1 MSGNITLTDTLSINN
16 KKLSIDLNG
25 HTITAANNQRAF
37 NISND
42 GTLEIKDSV
51 GKGIIQG
58 NGTVTGHGGA
68 IYMEGSGSAL
78 TISGGT
84 IQGFTASTSGGGVYM
99 SDGTFNMTGGA
110 IENCTAPEGAGVKM
124 YPDSGNTCTF
134 TMSDSA
140 EIKNCSNDGVSI
152 AWSGTS
158 KFIMSGGTIDNNK
171 GYGLWTSAR
180 SNTEIL
186 LSGGTITNSERYDM
200 VIHTGVQL
208 HVNNATVSGKIQNRG
223 TITGTENAEFTGTVV
238 NESVGKIVSGKFERI
253 EDASATG
260 VCNEVEYEA
269 YVKLIGHRWPDEST
283 LKAIQD
289 KAHGNAQLKFL
300 SYVTPND
307 MENTLTIPE
316 GVTVTVDLTGKQVAG
331 ENAEKKI
338 INHGNLTL
346 IDSGTG
352 STLSIPIENNGTL
365 NANGGTVTGEVT
377 NKGTITTT
385 GEKATQF
392 SGGVT
397 NESDGKI
404 ENGTFSGE
412 VTNNGAIN
420 DGTFSGKVK
429 NNGTIGNGNFIG
441 AVTNEKTG
449 VISGGKFDESKLTN
463 NGGTLP
469 PKPGDNKPDD
479 TNKDNDKKEDTEPVA
494 PVVKRYDL
502 TVKNAE
508 VTVKDADGKAVEFT
522 KAEDGTLTAK
532 VPENAEVTV
541 KYTAPTDA
549 IVFDLW
555 SINSDAKLDVNV
567 KENPLTFK
575 MPAQAVTIEAMTQ
588 DATIES
594 EGPGVL
600 GTAAMIGVAGAGTA
614 VLGYTGYMIGT
625 ELYLNTVL
633 PAGAAIPQNTTELAK
648 LLDSPAD
655 DISPLTGRELVARK
669 VKALSI
675 MAGSYGEKQR
685 AEFNVVND
693 IPAMRKLFAEWDTPI
708 VQNPFELGKQ
718 VMYPGAAI
726 ENDFGWAKLH
736 PVVEGYKNYHKMPYD
751 RASWDLLSVV
761 YLLHP
766 EYFTESEPGTVAV
779 DDKGFTNFTPGPDG
793 RHRWLTATPEQ
804 LTRLRDCIVRT
815 TTRAPKHTEL

>member
-37 NISND
+37 NING

-51 GKGIIQG
+51 GNGIIQG

-99 SDGTFNMTGGA
+99 RDGTFNMTGGA
-110 IENCTAPEGAGVKM
+110 IENCTASEGAGVKM

-158 KFIMSGGTIDNNK
+158 KFTMSGGTIDNNK

-223 TITGTENAEFTGTVV
+223 TIIGTGNAEFTGTVV
-238 NESVGKIVSGKFERI
+238 NESAGMIKSGKFKRI
-253 EDASATG
+253 EDASTAG

-269 YVKLIGHRWPDEST
+269 YVKLIGYSWPDEST

-300 SYVTPND
+300 SYVTPYGIPPYAMD
-307 MENTLTIPE
+307 NTLTIPE

-338 INHGNLTL
+338 INYGNLTL

-352 STLSIPIENNGTL
+352 GTLNIPIENNGTL

-420 DGTFSGKVK
+420 DGTFSGNVT
-429 NNGTIGNGNFIG
+429 NNGTIGNGNFTG
-441 AVTNEKTG
+441 DVTNEQTG

-469 PKPGDNKPDD
+469 PKPGDNKPGDNKPGDNKPDD
-479 TNKDNDKKEDTEPVA
+479 TNKDNDKKEDT
-494 PVVKRYDL
+494 YDL

-648 LLDSPAD
+648 LLWTEAGKPAPAAVMAEDATDEQKALTWAVESQLISVDKPAD
-655 DISPLTGRELVARK
+655 ASVGRWEVIRGWNR
-669 VKALSI
+669 VKE
-675 MAGSYGEKQR
+675 MK
-685 AEFNVVND
+685 
-693 IPAMRKLFAEWDTPI
+693 
-708 VQNPFELGKQ
+708 
-718 VMYPGAAI
+718 
-726 ENDFGWAKLH
+726 
-736 PVVEGYKNYHKMPYD
+736 
-751 RASWDLLSVV
+751 
-761 YLLHP
+761 
-766 EYFTESEPGTVAV
+766 
-779 DDKGFTNFTPGPDG
+779 
-793 RHRWLTATPEQ
+793 
-804 LTRLRDCIVRT
+804 
-815 TTRAPKHTEL
+815 

>member
-1 MSGNITLTDTLSINN
+1 MSGDIALTGTLSINN

-37 NISND
+37 NISNG

-171 GYGLWTSAR
+171 GYGLWTSSG
-180 SNTEIL
+180 SNTEIT
-186 LSGGTITNSERYDM
+186 LSGGTITNSESYDM
-200 VIHTGVQL
+200 VIHKGVQL
-208 HVNNATVSGKIQNRG
+208 RVNDATVSGKIQNRG

-283 LKAIQD
+283 FKAIQD

-412 VTNNGAIN
+412 VTNNGAIEN
-420 DGTFSGKVK
+420 GTFSGNVT
-429 NNGTIGNGNFIG
+429 NNGTIGNGNFTG
-441 AVTNEKTG
+441 AVINEKTG

-469 PKPGDNKPDD
+469 PKPGDNKPGDNKPDD
-479 TNKDNDKKEDTEPVA
+479 TNKDNDKKEDT
-494 PVVKRYDL
+494 YDL

-648 LLDSPAD
+648 LLWTEAGKPAPAAVMAEDATDEQKALTWAVESQLISADKPAD
-655 DISPLTGRELVARK
+655 ASVGRWEVIRGWNR
-669 VKALSI
+669 VKE
-675 MAGSYGEKQR
+675 MK
-685 AEFNVVND
+685 
-693 IPAMRKLFAEWDTPI
+693 
-708 VQNPFELGKQ
+708 
-718 VMYPGAAI
+718 
-726 ENDFGWAKLH
+726 
-736 PVVEGYKNYHKMPYD
+736 
-751 RASWDLLSVV
+751 
-761 YLLHP
+761 
-766 EYFTESEPGTVAV
+766 
-779 DDKGFTNFTPGPDG
+779 
-793 RHRWLTATPEQ
+793 
-804 LTRLRDCIVRT
+804 
-815 TTRAPKHTEL
+815 

>member
-1 MSGNITLTDTLSINN
+1 MSGDITLTGTLSINN

-37 NISND
+37 NISNG

-51 GKGIIQG
+51 GNGIIQG
-58 NGTVTGHGGA
+58 NGTVTGSGGA

-84 IQGFTASTSGGGVYM
+84 IQGFTASISGGGVYM
-99 SDGTFNMTGGA
+99 RDGTFNMTGGA

-152 AWSGTS
+152 ASSGTS
-158 KFIMSGGTIDNNK
+158 KFTMSGGTIDNNK
-171 GYGLWTSAR
+171 GYGLWTSAG
-180 SNTEIL
+180 SNTEIT

-238 NESVGKIVSGKFERI
+238 NESAGKIESGKFKRI
-253 EDASATG
+253 EDASTAG
-260 VCNEVEYEA
+260 VCNAVEYEA
-269 YVKLIGHRWPDEST
+269 YVKLIGHSWPDEST
-283 LKAIQD
+283 LRAIQD

-300 SYVTPND
+300 SYVTPDD

-377 NKGTITTT
+377 NKGAITTT

-397 NESDGKI
+397 NESNGKI
-404 ENGTFSGE
+404 ENGTFSG
-412 VTNNGAIN
+412 N
-420 DGTFSGKVK
+420 VK
-429 NNGTIGNGNFIG
+429 NNGTIGNGNFTG
-441 AVTNEKTG
+441 AVTNEQTG

-575 MPAQAVTIEAMTQ
+575 MPAQTVTIEAMTQ

-648 LLDSPAD
+648 LLWTEAGKPAPAAVMAEDATDEQKALTWAVESQLISADKPAD
-655 DISPLTGRELVARK
+655 ASVGRWEVIRGWNR
-669 VKALSI
+669 VKE
-675 MAGSYGEKQR
+675 MK
-685 AEFNVVND
+685 
-693 IPAMRKLFAEWDTPI
+693 
-708 VQNPFELGKQ
+708 
-718 VMYPGAAI
+718 
-726 ENDFGWAKLH
+726 
-736 PVVEGYKNYHKMPYD
+736 
-751 RASWDLLSVV
+751 
-761 YLLHP
+761 
-766 EYFTESEPGTVAV
+766 
-779 DDKGFTNFTPGPDG
+779 
-793 RHRWLTATPEQ
+793 
-804 LTRLRDCIVRT
+804 
-815 TTRAPKHTEL
+815 

>member
-1 MSGNITLTDTLSINN
+1 MSGDITLTGTLSINN

-37 NISND
+37 HISND

-51 GKGIIQG
+51 GNGIIQG

-99 SDGTFNMTGGA
+99 RDGTFNMTGGA

-152 AWSGTS
+152 ARSGTS

-171 GYGLWTSAR
+171 GYGLWTSSG
-180 SNTEIL
+180 SNTEIT
-186 LSGGTITNSERYDM
+186 LSGGTITNSESYDM
-200 VIHTGVQL
+200 VIHRKVTLQ
-208 HVNNATVSGKIQNRG
+208 VNSATVSGKIRNFG
-223 TITGTENAEFTGTVV
+223 TITGEGSAEFTGTVV
-238 NESVGKIVSGKFERI
+238 NESAGKIVSGKFERI
-253 EDASATG
+253 EDASTAG
-260 VCNEVEYEA
+260 VCNTVEYEA
-269 YVKLIGHRWPDEST
+269 YVKLIGHRWPNEET

-289 KAHGNAQLKFL
+289 KAHGNAQLKF
-300 SYVTPND
+300 SSQVTPDD

-352 STLSIPIENNGTL
+352 STLNIPIENNGTL

-397 NESDGKI
+397 NESNGKI

-429 NNGTIGNGNFIG
+429 NNGTIGNGNFTG
-441 AVTNEKTG
+441 AVTNEQTG
-449 VISGGKFDESKLTN
+449 VISGGKFDENKLTN

-479 TNKDNDKKEDTEPVA
+479 TNKDNDKKEDT
-494 PVVKRYDL
+494 YDL

-567 KENPLTFK
+567 KENPLTFT
-575 MPAQAVTIEAMTQ
+575 MPDKAVTIEAMTQ

-594 EGPGVL
+594 EDPGVL

-648 LLDSPAD
+648 LLWTEAGKPAPAAVMAEDATDEQKALTWAVESQLISADKPAD
-655 DISPLTGRELVARK
+655 ASVGRWEVIRGWNR
-669 VKALSI
+669 VKE
-675 MAGSYGEKQR
+675 MK
-685 AEFNVVND
+685 
-693 IPAMRKLFAEWDTPI
+693 
-708 VQNPFELGKQ
+708 
-718 VMYPGAAI
+718 
-726 ENDFGWAKLH
+726 
-736 PVVEGYKNYHKMPYD
+736 
-751 RASWDLLSVV
+751 
-761 YLLHP
+761 
-766 EYFTESEPGTVAV
+766 
-779 DDKGFTNFTPGPDG
+779 
-793 RHRWLTATPEQ
+793 
-804 LTRLRDCIVRT
+804 
-815 TTRAPKHTEL
+815 

>member
-1 MSGNITLTDTLSINN
+1 MSGNITLTGTLSINN

-25 HTITAANNQRAF
+25 HTIAAANNQRAF
-37 NISND
+37 NISNG

-51 GKGIIQG
+51 GNGIIQG
-58 NGTVTGHGGA
+58 NGTVTGSGGA

-99 SDGTFNMTGGA
+99 RDGTFNMTGGA
-110 IENCTAPEGAGVKM
+110 IENCTASEGAGVKM

-158 KFIMSGGTIDNNK
+158 KFTMSGGTIDNNK

-223 TITGTENAEFTGTVV
+223 TIIGTGNAEFTGTVV
-238 NESVGKIVSGKFERI
+238 NESAGMIKSGKFKRI
-253 EDASATG
+253 EDASTAG

-269 YVKLIGHRWPDEST
+269 YVKLIGYSWPDEST

-300 SYVTPND
+300 SYVTPYGIPPYAMD
-307 MENTLTIPE
+307 NTLTIPE

-338 INHGNLTL
+338 INYGNLTL

-352 STLSIPIENNGTL
+352 GTLNIPIENDGTL

-420 DGTFSGKVK
+420 DGTFSGKVT
-429 NNGTIGNGNFIG
+429 NNGTIGNGNFTG
-441 AVTNEKTG
+441 AVTNEKAG

-555 SINSDAKLDVNV
+555 SIISDAKLDVNV

-575 MPAQAVTIEAMTQ
+575 MPPQAVTIEVMTQ
-588 DATIES
+588 DATDEQKALTWAVES
-594 EGPGVL
+594 QL
-600 GTAAMIGVAGAGTA
+600 ISAD
-614 VLGYTGYMIGT
+614 
-625 ELYLNTVL
+625 
-633 PAGAAIPQNTTELAK
+633 K
-648 LLDSPAD
+648 PAD
-655 DISPLTGRELVARK
+655 ASVGRWEVIRGWNR
-669 VKALSI
+669 VKE
-675 MAGSYGEKQR
+675 MK
-685 AEFNVVND
+685 
-693 IPAMRKLFAEWDTPI
+693 
-708 VQNPFELGKQ
+708 
-718 VMYPGAAI
+718 
-726 ENDFGWAKLH
+726 
-736 PVVEGYKNYHKMPYD
+736 
-751 RASWDLLSVV
+751 
-761 YLLHP
+761 
-766 EYFTESEPGTVAV
+766 
-779 DDKGFTNFTPGPDG
+779 
-793 RHRWLTATPEQ
+793 
-804 LTRLRDCIVRT
+804 
-815 TTRAPKHTEL
+815 

>member
-1 MSGNITLTDTLSINN
+1 MGN
-16 KKLSIDLNG
+16 
-25 HTITAANNQRAF
+25 
-37 NISND
+37 
-42 GTLEIKDSV
+42 
-51 GKGIIQG
+51 GIIQG

-78 TISGGT
+78 TISCGT

-99 SDGTFNMTGGA
+99 SGGTFNMTGGA
-110 IENCTAPEGAGVKM
+110 IENCTASEGTGVKM

-171 GYGLWTSAR
+171 GYGLWTSAY

-200 VIHTGVQL
+200 VILQGVQL
-208 HVNNATVSGKIQNRG
+208 HVNNATVSGKIRNLG
-223 TITGTENAEFTGTVV
+223 TITGEGSAEFTGTVV
-238 NESVGKIVSGKFERI
+238 NESKGTIKSGKFERI
-253 EDASATG
+253 EDASAAG
-260 VCNEVEYEA
+260 VCNAVEYEA

-289 KAHGNAQLKFL
+289 KAHGNAQLKF
-300 SYVTPND
+300 SSQVTPDD

-316 GVTVTVDLTGKQVAG
+316 DVTVTVDLTGKQVAG

-352 STLSIPIENNGTL
+352 STLNIPIENNGTL

-420 DGTFSGKVK
+420 DGTFSGNVT
-429 NNGTIGNGNFIG
+429 NNGTIGNGNFTG
-441 AVTNEKTG
+441 DVTNEQTG

-469 PKPGDNKPDD
+469 PKPGDNKPGDNKPDD
-479 TNKDNDKKEDTEPVA
+479 TNKDNDKKEDT
-494 PVVKRYDL
+494 YDL

-648 LLDSPAD
+648 LLWTEAGKPAPAAVMAEDATDEQKALTWAVESQLISVDKPAD
-655 DISPLTGRELVARK
+655 ASVGRWEVIRGWNR
-669 VKALSI
+669 VKE
-675 MAGSYGEKQR
+675 MK
-685 AEFNVVND
+685 
-693 IPAMRKLFAEWDTPI
+693 
-708 VQNPFELGKQ
+708 
-718 VMYPGAAI
+718 
-726 ENDFGWAKLH
+726 
-736 PVVEGYKNYHKMPYD
+736 
-751 RASWDLLSVV
+751 
-761 YLLHP
+761 
-766 EYFTESEPGTVAV
+766 
-779 DDKGFTNFTPGPDG
+779 
-793 RHRWLTATPEQ
+793 
-804 LTRLRDCIVRT
+804 
-815 TTRAPKHTEL
+815 

>member
-1 MSGNITLTDTLSINN
+1 MNGDITLTDTLSINN

-37 NISND
+37 NISNG
-42 GTLEIKDSV
+42 GTLEIKDRV
-51 GKGIIQG
+51 GNGVIQG
-58 NGTVTGHGGA
+58 NGTVTGSGGA

-171 GYGLWTSAR
+171 GYGLWTSSR

-186 LSGGTITNSERYDM
+186 LSGGTIANNEDYDM
-200 VIHTGVQL
+200 VIHRKVTLQ
-208 HVNNATVSGKIQNRG
+208 VNSATVSGKIRNFG
-223 TITGTENAEFTGTVV
+223 TITGEGSAEFTGTVV
-238 NESVGKIVSGKFERI
+238 NESAGEIKSGKFKRI

-260 VCNEVEYEA
+260 VRNEVEYEA
-269 YVKLIGHRWPDEST
+269 YVKLIDYSWPDEST
-283 LKAIQD
+283 LRAIQD

-300 SYVTPND
+300 SYVAPNA
-307 MENTLTIPE
+307 MTNTLTIPE

-338 INHGNLTL
+338 INYGNLTL

-352 STLSIPIENNGTL
+352 GTLNIPIENDGTL

-420 DGTFSGKVK
+420 DGTF
-429 NNGTIGNGNFIG
+429 TG
-441 AVTNEKTG
+441 AVINEKTG
-449 VISGGKFDESKLTN
+449 VISGGKFDENKLTN

-555 SINSDAKLDVNV
+555 SINSDAKLDANV

-648 LLDSPAD
+648 LLWTEAGKPAPAAVMAEDATDEQKALTWAVESQLISADKPAD
-655 DISPLTGRELVARK
+655 ASVGRWEVIRGWNR
-669 VKALSI
+669 VKE
-675 MAGSYGEKQR
+675 MK
-685 AEFNVVND
+685 
-693 IPAMRKLFAEWDTPI
+693 
-708 VQNPFELGKQ
+708 
-718 VMYPGAAI
+718 
-726 ENDFGWAKLH
+726 
-736 PVVEGYKNYHKMPYD
+736 
-751 RASWDLLSVV
+751 
-761 YLLHP
+761 
-766 EYFTESEPGTVAV
+766 
-779 DDKGFTNFTPGPDG
+779 
-793 RHRWLTATPEQ
+793 
-804 LTRLRDCIVRT
+804 
-815 TTRAPKHTEL
+815 

>member
-1 MSGNITLTDTLSINN
+1 MSDDITLTGTLSINN

-51 GKGIIQG
+51 GNGIIQG

-99 SDGTFNMTGGA
+99 SGGTFNMTGGA
-110 IENCTAPEGAGVKM
+110 IENCTASEGAGVKM
-124 YPDSGNTCTF
+124 YPGSGNTCTF
-134 TMSDSA
+134 TMSGSA

-171 GYGLWTSAR
+171 GYGLWTSAG

-208 HVNNATVSGKIQNRG
+208 RVNDATVSGKIQNRG
-223 TITGTENAEFTGTVV
+223 TITGTGNAEFTGTVV
-238 NESVGKIVSGKFERI
+238 NESAGKIESGKFKRI
-253 EDASATG
+253 EDASTAG
-260 VCNEVEYEA
+260 VRNAVEYEA
-269 YVKLIGHRWPDEST
+269 YVKLIGHSWPNEST
-283 LKAIQD
+283 LRAIQD
-289 KAHGNAQLKFL
+289 KAHGNVQLKFL
-300 SYVTPND
+300 SYVTPDD

-316 GVTVTVDLTGKQVAG
+316 DVTVTVDLTGKQVAG
-331 ENAEKKI
+331 ENAEI

-352 STLSIPIENNGTL
+352 GTLNIPIENNGTL

-412 VTNNGAIN
+412 VTNNGAIEN
-420 DGTFSGKVK
+420 GTFSGKVT
-429 NNGTIGNGNFIG
+429 NNGTIGNGNFTG
-441 AVTNEKTG
+441 AVTNEQTG

-469 PKPGDNKPDD
+469 PKPGDNKPGDNKPDD
-479 TNKDNDKKEDTEPVA
+479 TNKDNDKKEDT
-494 PVVKRYDL
+494 YDL

-633 PAGAAIPQNTTELAK
+633 PAGVAIPQNTTELAK
-648 LLDSPAD
+648 LLWTEAGKPAPAAVMAEDATDEQKALTWAVESQLISADKPAD
-655 DISPLTGRELVARK
+655 ASVGRWEVIRGWNR
-669 VKALSI
+669 VKE
-675 MAGSYGEKQR
+675 MK
-685 AEFNVVND
+685 
-693 IPAMRKLFAEWDTPI
+693 
-708 VQNPFELGKQ
+708 
-718 VMYPGAAI
+718 
-726 ENDFGWAKLH
+726 
-736 PVVEGYKNYHKMPYD
+736 
-751 RASWDLLSVV
+751 
-761 YLLHP
+761 
-766 EYFTESEPGTVAV
+766 
-779 DDKGFTNFTPGPDG
+779 
-793 RHRWLTATPEQ
+793 
-804 LTRLRDCIVRT
+804 
-815 TTRAPKHTEL
+815 

>member
-1 MSGNITLTDTLSINN
+1 MSGDITLTGTLSINN
-16 KKLSIDLNG
+16 KELSIDLNG

-37 NISND
+37 NING

-51 GKGIIQG
+51 GNGIIQG
-58 NGTVTGHGGA
+58 NGTVTGSGGA

-99 SDGTFNMTGGA
+99 RDGTFNMTGGA

-134 TMSDSA
+134 TMSDLA

-208 HVNNATVSGKIQNRG
+208 HVNNATVSGKIRNLG
-223 TITGTENAEFTGTVV
+223 TITGEGSAEFTGTVV
-238 NESVGKIVSGKFERI
+238 NESKGTIKSGKFERI
-253 EDASATG
+253 EDASAAG
-260 VCNEVEYEA
+260 VCNAVEYEA

-289 KAHGNAQLKFL
+289 KAHGNAQLKF
-300 SYVTPND
+300 SSQVTPDD

-316 GVTVTVDLTGKQVAG
+316 DVTVTVDLTGKQVAG

-352 STLSIPIENNGTL
+352 STLNIPIENNGTL

-420 DGTFSGKVK
+420 DGTFSGNVT
-429 NNGTIGNGNFIG
+429 NNGTIGNGNFTG
-441 AVTNEKTG
+441 DVTNEQTG

-469 PKPGDNKPDD
+469 PKPGDNKPGDNKPDD
-479 TNKDNDKKEDTEPVA
+479 TNKDNDKKEDT
-494 PVVKRYDL
+494 YDL

-648 LLDSPAD
+648 LLWTEAGKPAPAAVMAEDATDEQKALTWAVESQLISVDKPAD
-655 DISPLTGRELVARK
+655 ASVGRWEVIRGWNR
-669 VKALSI
+669 VKE
-675 MAGSYGEKQR
+675 MK
-685 AEFNVVND
+685 
-693 IPAMRKLFAEWDTPI
+693 
-708 VQNPFELGKQ
+708 
-718 VMYPGAAI
+718 
-726 ENDFGWAKLH
+726 
-736 PVVEGYKNYHKMPYD
+736 
-751 RASWDLLSVV
+751 
-761 YLLHP
+761 
-766 EYFTESEPGTVAV
+766 
-779 DDKGFTNFTPGPDG
+779 
-793 RHRWLTATPEQ
+793 
-804 LTRLRDCIVRT
+804 
-815 TTRAPKHTEL
+815 

>member
-1 MSGNITLTDTLSINN
+1 MRGDIKLTGTLSINN

-37 NISND
+37 NISNG

-51 GKGIIQG
+51 GNGIIQG
-58 NGTVTGHGGA
+58 NGTVTGSGGA

-99 SDGTFNMTGGA
+99 RDGTFNMTGGA

-134 TMSDSA
+134 TMSDLA

-152 AWSGTS
+152 AEKGTS

-171 GYGLWTSAR
+171 GYGLWTSSR

-186 LSGGTITNSERYDM
+186 LSGGTIANNEDYDM
-200 VIHTGVQL
+200 VIHRKVTLQI
-208 HVNNATVSGKIQNRG
+208 NSATVSGKIRNFG
-223 TITGTENAEFTGTVV
+223 TITGEGSAEFTGTVV
-238 NESVGKIVSGKFERI
+238 NESAGMIKSGKFKRI
-253 EDASATG
+253 EDASPAG
-260 VCNEVEYEA
+260 VRNEVEYEA
-269 YVKLIGHRWPDEST
+269 YVKLIGYSWPDEST

-300 SYVTPND
+300 SYVTPNGIPNG

-429 NNGTIGNGNFIG
+429 NNGTIGNGNFTG

-479 TNKDNDKKEDTEPVA
+479 TNKDNDKKEDTELVA

-648 LLDSPAD
+648 LLWTEAGKPAPAAVMAEDATDEQKALTWAVESQLISADKPAD
-655 DISPLTGRELVARK
+655 ASVGRWEVIRGWNR
-669 VKALSI
+669 VKE
-675 MAGSYGEKQR
+675 MK
-685 AEFNVVND
+685 
-693 IPAMRKLFAEWDTPI
+693 
-708 VQNPFELGKQ
+708 
-718 VMYPGAAI
+718 
-726 ENDFGWAKLH
+726 
-736 PVVEGYKNYHKMPYD
+736 
-751 RASWDLLSVV
+751 
-761 YLLHP
+761 
-766 EYFTESEPGTVAV
+766 
-779 DDKGFTNFTPGPDG
+779 
-793 RHRWLTATPEQ
+793 
-804 LTRLRDCIVRT
+804 
-815 TTRAPKHTEL
+815 

>member
-110 IENCTAPEGAGVKM
+110 IENCTASEGAGVKM

-171 GYGLWTSAR
+171 GYGLWTSAY

-200 VIHTGVQL
+200 VILQGVQL

-352 STLSIPIENNGTL
+352 STLNIPIENNGTL

-420 DGTFSGKVK
+420 DGTFSGNVT
-429 NNGTIGNGNFIG
+429 NNGTIGNGNFTG
-441 AVTNEKTG
+441 DVTNEQTG

-479 TNKDNDKKEDTEPVA
+479 TNKDNDKKEDT
-494 PVVKRYDL
+494 YDL

-648 LLDSPAD
+648 LLWTEAGKPAPAAVMAEDATDEQKALTWAVESQLISVDKPAD
-655 DISPLTGRELVARK
+655 ASVGRWEVIRGWNR
-669 VKALSI
+669 VKE
-675 MAGSYGEKQR
+675 MK
-685 AEFNVVND
+685 
-693 IPAMRKLFAEWDTPI
+693 
-708 VQNPFELGKQ
+708 
-718 VMYPGAAI
+718 
-726 ENDFGWAKLH
+726 
-736 PVVEGYKNYHKMPYD
+736 
-751 RASWDLLSVV
+751 
-761 YLLHP
+761 
-766 EYFTESEPGTVAV
+766 
-779 DDKGFTNFTPGPDG
+779 
-793 RHRWLTATPEQ
+793 
-804 LTRLRDCIVRT
+804 
-815 TTRAPKHTEL
+815 

>member
-1 MSGNITLTDTLSINN
+1 MSGNITLTGTLSINN

-37 NISND
+37 NISNG

-58 NGTVTGHGGA
+58 NGTVTGRGGA
-68 IYMEGSGSAL
+68 IYMEGSGSSAL

-84 IQGFTASTSGGGVYM
+84 IQGFTVSAHGGGVYMRDGIFNMTGGAIENCTASTSGGGVYM
-99 SDGTFNMTGGA
+99 NDGTFNMTGGT

-158 KFIMSGGTIDNNK
+158 RFIMSGGTIDNNK
-171 GYGLWTSAR
+171 GYGLWTSSG
-180 SNTEIL
+180 SNTEIT
-186 LSGGTITNSERYDM
+186 LSGGTITNSEDYDM
-200 VIHTGVQL
+200 VIHRKVTLQ
-208 HVNNATVSGKIQNRG
+208 VNSATVSGKIRNFG
-223 TITGTENAEFTGTVV
+223 TITGEGSAEFTGTVV
-238 NESVGKIVSGKFERI
+238 NESAGKIVSGKFKRI
-253 EDASATG
+253 EDASTAG
-260 VCNEVEYEA
+260 VRNAVEYEA

-289 KAHGNAQLKFL
+289 KAHGNAQLKFM

-352 STLSIPIENNGTL
+352 STLNIPIENNGTL

-397 NESDGKI
+397 NESNGKI

-420 DGTFSGKVK
+420 DGTFSGNVT
-429 NNGTIGNGNFIG
+429 NNGTIGNGNFTG
-441 AVTNEKTG
+441 AVTNEQTG

-479 TNKDNDKKEDTEPVA
+479 TNKDNE
-494 PVVKRYDL
+494 RYDL

-555 SINSDAKLDVNV
+555 SINSDAKLDVNT
-567 KENPLTFK
+567 KENPLTFT
-575 MPAQAVTIEAMTQ
+575 MPDKAVTIEAMTR
-588 DATIES
+588 DATIEDD
-594 EGPGVL
+594 GPDIL
-600 GTAAMIGVAGAGTA
+600 GTAAMIGVGVAGTA

-648 LLDSPAD
+648 LLWTEAGKPAPAAVMAEDATDEQKALTWAVESQLISADKPAD
-655 DISPLTGRELVARK
+655 ASVGRWEVIRGWNR
-669 VKALSI
+669 VKE
-675 MAGSYGEKQR
+675 MK
-685 AEFNVVND
+685 
-693 IPAMRKLFAEWDTPI
+693 
-708 VQNPFELGKQ
+708 
-718 VMYPGAAI
+718 
-726 ENDFGWAKLH
+726 
-736 PVVEGYKNYHKMPYD
+736 
-751 RASWDLLSVV
+751 
-761 YLLHP
+761 
-766 EYFTESEPGTVAV
+766 
-779 DDKGFTNFTPGPDG
+779 
-793 RHRWLTATPEQ
+793 
-804 LTRLRDCIVRT
+804 
-815 TTRAPKHTEL
+815 

>member
-1 MSGNITLTDTLSINN
+1 MRGNITLTGTLSINN

-37 NISND
+37 NISNG

-51 GKGIIQG
+51 GNGIIQG
-58 NGTVTGHGGA
+58 NGTVTGSGGA

-99 SDGTFNMTGGA
+99 RDGTFNMTGGA

-134 TMSDSA
+134 TMSGSA

-158 KFIMSGGTIDNNK
+158 RFIMSGGTIDNNK
-171 GYGLWTSAR
+171 GYGLWTSSG
-180 SNTEIL
+180 SNTEIT
-186 LSGGTITNSERYDM
+186 LSGGTITNSEDYDM
-200 VIHTGVQL
+200 VIHRKVTLQ
-208 HVNNATVSGKIQNRG
+208 VNSATVSGKIRNFG
-223 TITGTENAEFTGTVV
+223 TIIGTENAKFTGTVV
-238 NESVGKIVSGKFERI
+238 NESAGKIESGKFERI
-253 EDASATG
+253 EDASPAG

-269 YVKLIGHRWPDEST
+269 YVKLIGHSWPDEST
-283 LKAIQD
+283 LRAIQD
-289 KAHGNAQLKFL
+289 KAHGNAQLKFM

-331 ENAEKKI
+331 EDAEKKI

-352 STLSIPIENNGTL
+352 STLNIPIENNGTL

-420 DGTFSGKVK
+420 DGTFSGNVT

-479 TNKDNDKKEDTEPVA
+479 TNKDNDKKEDT
-494 PVVKRYDL
+494 YDL

-575 MPAQAVTIEAMTQ
+575 MPPQAVTIEAMTQ

-633 PAGAAIPQNTTELAK
+633 PAGTAIPQNTTELAK
-648 LLDSPAD
+648 LLWTEAGKPAPAAVMAEDATDEQKALTWAVESQLISADKPAD
-655 DISPLTGRELVARK
+655 ASVGRWEVIRGWNR
-669 VKALSI
+669 VKE
-675 MAGSYGEKQR
+675 MK
-685 AEFNVVND
+685 
-693 IPAMRKLFAEWDTPI
+693 
-708 VQNPFELGKQ
+708 
-718 VMYPGAAI
+718 
-726 ENDFGWAKLH
+726 
-736 PVVEGYKNYHKMPYD
+736 
-751 RASWDLLSVV
+751 
-761 YLLHP
+761 
-766 EYFTESEPGTVAV
+766 
-779 DDKGFTNFTPGPDG
+779 
-793 RHRWLTATPEQ
+793 
-804 LTRLRDCIVRT
+804 
-815 TTRAPKHTEL
+815 

>member
-1 MSGNITLTDTLSINN
+1 MRGDIKLTGTLSINN

-37 NISND
+37 NISNG

-51 GKGIIQG
+51 GNGIIQG
-58 NGTVTGHGGA
+58 NGTVTGSGGA

-99 SDGTFNMTGGA
+99 RDGTFNMTGGA

-134 TMSDSA
+134 TMSDLA

-223 TITGTENAEFTGTVV
+223 TIIGTGNAEFTGTVV
-238 NESVGKIVSGKFERI
+238 NERVGEIKSGKFKRI
-253 EDASATG
+253 EDASPAG
-260 VCNEVEYEA
+260 VRNEVEYEA
-269 YVKLIGHRWPDEST
+269 YVKLIGYSWPDEST

-300 SYVTPND
+300 SYVTPNGIPNG

-338 INHGNLTL
+338 INYGNLTL

-352 STLSIPIENNGTL
+352 GTLNIPIENNGTL

-420 DGTFSGKVK
+420 DGTFSGKVT
-429 NNGTIGNGNFIG
+429 NNGTIGNGNFTG

-469 PKPGDNKPDD
+469 PKPGDNKPGDNKPDD
-479 TNKDNDKKEDTEPVA
+479 TNKDNDKKEDT
-494 PVVKRYDL
+494 YDL

-648 LLDSPAD
+648 LLWTEAGKPAPAAVMAEDATDEQKALTWAVESQLISADKPAD
-655 DISPLTGRELVARK
+655 ASVGRWEVIRGWNR
-669 VKALSI
+669 VKE
-675 MAGSYGEKQR
+675 MK
-685 AEFNVVND
+685 
-693 IPAMRKLFAEWDTPI
+693 
-708 VQNPFELGKQ
+708 
-718 VMYPGAAI
+718 
-726 ENDFGWAKLH
+726 
-736 PVVEGYKNYHKMPYD
+736 
-751 RASWDLLSVV
+751 
-761 YLLHP
+761 
-766 EYFTESEPGTVAV
+766 
-779 DDKGFTNFTPGPDG
+779 
-793 RHRWLTATPEQ
+793 
-804 LTRLRDCIVRT
+804 
-815 TTRAPKHTEL
+815 

>member
-37 NISND
+37 NING

-51 GKGIIQG
+51 GNGIIQG

-99 SDGTFNMTGGA
+99 SGGTFNMTGGA
-110 IENCTAPEGAGVKM
+110 IENCTASEGAGVKM

-171 GYGLWTSAR
+171 GYGLWTSAY

-200 VIHTGVQL
+200 VILQGVQL
-208 HVNNATVSGKIQNRG
+208 HVNNATVSGKIRNLG
-223 TITGTENAEFTGTVV
+223 TITGEGSAEFTGTVV
-238 NESVGKIVSGKFERI
+238 NESKGTIKSGKFERI
-253 EDASATG
+253 EDASAAG
-260 VCNEVEYEA
+260 VCNAVEYEA

-289 KAHGNAQLKFL
+289 KAHGNAQLKF
-300 SYVTPND
+300 SSQVTPDD

-316 GVTVTVDLTGKQVAG
+316 DVTVTVDLTGKQVAG

-352 STLSIPIENNGTL
+352 STLNIPIENNGTL

-429 NNGTIGNGNFIG
+429 NNGTIGNGNFTG
-441 AVTNEKTG
+441 AVTNEKAG

-469 PKPGDNKPDD
+469 PKPGDNKPGDNKPDD
-479 TNKDNDKKEDTEPVA
+479 TNKDNDKKEDT
-494 PVVKRYDL
+494 YDL

-575 MPAQAVTIEAMTQ
+575 MPAHAVTIEAMTQ

-648 LLDSPAD
+648 LLWTEAGKPAPAAVMAEDATDEQKALTWAVESQLISADKPAD
-655 DISPLTGRELVARK
+655 ASVGRWEVIRGWNR
-669 VKALSI
+669 VKE
-675 MAGSYGEKQR
+675 MK
-685 AEFNVVND
+685 
-693 IPAMRKLFAEWDTPI
+693 
-708 VQNPFELGKQ
+708 
-718 VMYPGAAI
+718 
-726 ENDFGWAKLH
+726 
-736 PVVEGYKNYHKMPYD
+736 
-751 RASWDLLSVV
+751 
-761 YLLHP
+761 
-766 EYFTESEPGTVAV
+766 
-779 DDKGFTNFTPGPDG
+779 
-793 RHRWLTATPEQ
+793 
-804 LTRLRDCIVRT
+804 
-815 TTRAPKHTEL
+815 

>member
-1 MSGNITLTDTLSINN
+1 MGGTSSGTATPVSDLTGLTAAAKNGGNVQLSGNITLTDTLSINN

-37 NISND
+37 NING

-51 GKGIIQG
+51 GNGIIQG

-99 SDGTFNMTGGA
+99 SGGTFNMTGGA

-200 VIHTGVQL
+200 VILQGVQL
-208 HVNNATVSGKIQNRG
+208 HVNNATVSGKIRNLG
-223 TITGTENAEFTGTVV
+223 TITGEGSAEFTGTVV
-238 NESVGKIVSGKFERI
+238 NESKGTIKSGKFERI
-253 EDASATG
+253 EDASAAG
-260 VCNEVEYEA
+260 VCNAVEYEA

-289 KAHGNAQLKFL
+289 KAHGNAQLKF
-300 SYVTPND
+300 SSQVTPDD

-316 GVTVTVDLTGKQVAG
+316 DVTVTVDLTGKQVAG

-352 STLSIPIENNGTL
+352 STLNIPIENNGTL

-420 DGTFSGKVK
+420 DGTFSGNVT
-429 NNGTIGNGNFIG
+429 NNGTIGNGNFTG
-441 AVTNEKTG
+441 DVTNEQTG

-469 PKPGDNKPDD
+469 PKPGDNKPGDNKPDD
-479 TNKDNDKKEDTEPVA
+479 TNKDNDKKEDT
-494 PVVKRYDL
+494 YDL

-648 LLDSPAD
+648 LLWTEAGKPAPAAVMAEDATDEQKALTWAVESQLISVDKPAD
-655 DISPLTGRELVARK
+655 ASVGRWEVIRGWNR
-669 VKALSI
+669 VKE
-675 MAGSYGEKQR
+675 MK
-685 AEFNVVND
+685 
-693 IPAMRKLFAEWDTPI
+693 
-708 VQNPFELGKQ
+708 
-718 VMYPGAAI
+718 
-726 ENDFGWAKLH
+726 
-736 PVVEGYKNYHKMPYD
+736 
-751 RASWDLLSVV
+751 
-761 YLLHP
+761 
-766 EYFTESEPGTVAV
+766 
-779 DDKGFTNFTPGPDG
+779 
-793 RHRWLTATPEQ
+793 
-804 LTRLRDCIVRT
+804 
-815 TTRAPKHTEL
+815 

>member
-1 MSGNITLTDTLSINN
+1 MKKRLISMALAVSMAVSIMPAPALATVGGGGTTLGDDAITQSDATGGTSSGTATSVSDLTGLTAAAKNGGNVQLSGNITLTDTLSINN

-37 NISND
+37 NING

-51 GKGIIQG
+51 GNGIIQG

-99 SDGTFNMTGGA
+99 SGGTFNMTGGA
-110 IENCTAPEGAGVKM
+110 IENCTASEGAGVKM

-171 GYGLWTSAR
+171 GYGLWTSAY

-200 VIHTGVQL
+200 VILQGVQL
-208 HVNNATVSGKIQNRG
+208 HVNNATVSGKIRNLG
-223 TITGTENAEFTGTVV
+223 TITGEGSAEFTGTVV
-238 NESVGKIVSGKFERI
+238 NESKGTIKSGKFERI
-253 EDASATG
+253 EDASAAG
-260 VCNEVEYEA
+260 VCNAVEYEA

-289 KAHGNAQLKFL
+289 KAHGNAQLKF
-300 SYVTPND
+300 SSQVTPDD

-316 GVTVTVDLTGKQVAG
+316 DVTVTVDLTGKQVAG

-352 STLSIPIENNGTL
+352 STLNIPIENNGTL

-420 DGTFSGKVK
+420 DGTFSGNVT
-429 NNGTIGNGNFIG
+429 NNGTIGNGNFTG
-441 AVTNEKTG
+441 DVTNEQTG

-469 PKPGDNKPDD
+469 PKPGDNKPGDNKPGDNKPDD
-479 TNKDNDKKEDTEPVA
+479 TNKDNDKKEDT
-494 PVVKRYDL
+494 YDL
-502 TVKNAE
+502 TVK
-508 VTVKDADGKAVEFT
+508 
-522 KAEDGTLTAK
+522 
-532 VPENAEVTV
+532 NAEVTV

-648 LLDSPAD
+648 LLWTEAGKPAPAAVMAEDATDEQKALTWAVESQLISVDKPAD
-655 DISPLTGRELVARK
+655 ASVGRWEVIRGWNR
-669 VKALSI
+669 VKE
-675 MAGSYGEKQR
+675 MK
-685 AEFNVVND
+685 
-693 IPAMRKLFAEWDTPI
+693 
-708 VQNPFELGKQ
+708 
-718 VMYPGAAI
+718 
-726 ENDFGWAKLH
+726 
-736 PVVEGYKNYHKMPYD
+736 
-751 RASWDLLSVV
+751 
-761 YLLHP
+761 
-766 EYFTESEPGTVAV
+766 
-779 DDKGFTNFTPGPDG
+779 
-793 RHRWLTATPEQ
+793 
-804 LTRLRDCIVRT
+804 
-815 TTRAPKHTEL
+815 

>member
-1 MSGNITLTDTLSINN
+1 
-16 KKLSIDLNG
+16 
-25 HTITAANNQRAF
+25 
-37 NISND
+37 
-42 GTLEIKDSV
+42 
-51 GKGIIQG
+51 
-58 NGTVTGHGGA
+58 
-68 IYMEGSGSAL
+68 MEGSGSAL

-99 SDGTFNMTGGA
+99 RDGTFNMTGGA

-134 TMSDSA
+134 TMSDLA

-171 GYGLWTSAR
+171 GYGLWTSSG
-180 SNTEIL
+180 SNTEIT
-186 LSGGTITNSERYDM
+186 LSGGTITNSESYDM
-200 VIHTGVQL
+200 VIHKGVQL
-208 HVNNATVSGKIQNRG
+208 RVNDATVSGKIQNRG
-223 TITGTENAEFTGTVV
+223 TITGTGNAEFTGTVV
-238 NESVGKIVSGKFERI
+238 NERVGEIKSGKFKRI
-253 EDASATG
+253 EDASPAG
-260 VCNEVEYEA
+260 VRNEVEYEA
-269 YVKLIGHRWPDEST
+269 YVKLIGYSWPDEST

-300 SYVTPND
+300 SYVTPNGIPNG

-338 INHGNLTL
+338 INYGNLTL

-352 STLSIPIENNGTL
+352 GTLNIPIENNGTL

-420 DGTFSGKVK
+420 DGTFSGKVT
-429 NNGTIGNGNFIG
+429 NNGTIGNGNFTG

-469 PKPGDNKPDD
+469 PKPGDNKPGDNKPDD
-479 TNKDNDKKEDTEPVA
+479 TNKDNDKKEDT
-494 PVVKRYDL
+494 YDL

-648 LLDSPAD
+648 LLWTEAGKPAPAAVMAEDATDEQKALTWAVESQLISADKPAD
-655 DISPLTGRELVARK
+655 ASVGRWEVIRGWNR
-669 VKALSI
+669 VKE
-675 MAGSYGEKQR
+675 MK
-685 AEFNVVND
+685 
-693 IPAMRKLFAEWDTPI
+693 
-708 VQNPFELGKQ
+708 
-718 VMYPGAAI
+718 
-726 ENDFGWAKLH
+726 
-736 PVVEGYKNYHKMPYD
+736 
-751 RASWDLLSVV
+751 
-761 YLLHP
+761 
-766 EYFTESEPGTVAV
+766 
-779 DDKGFTNFTPGPDG
+779 
-793 RHRWLTATPEQ
+793 
-804 LTRLRDCIVRT
+804 
-815 TTRAPKHTEL
+815 

>member
-37 NISND
+37 NING

-51 GKGIIQG
+51 GNGVIQG

-99 SDGTFNMTGGA
+99 SGGTFNMTGGA
-110 IENCTAPEGAGVKM
+110 IENCTASEGAGVKM

-171 GYGLWTSAR
+171 GYGLWTSAY

-200 VIHTGVQL
+200 VILQGVQL
-208 HVNNATVSGKIQNRG
+208 HVNNATVSGKIRNLG
-223 TITGTENAEFTGTVV
+223 TITGEGSAEFTGTVV
-238 NESVGKIVSGKFERI
+238 NESKGTIKSGKFERI
-253 EDASATG
+253 EDASAAG
-260 VCNEVEYEA
+260 VCNAVEYEA

-289 KAHGNAQLKFL
+289 KAHGNAQLKF
-300 SYVTPND
+300 SSQVTPDD

-316 GVTVTVDLTGKQVAG
+316 DVTVTVDLTGKQVAG

-352 STLSIPIENNGTL
+352 STLNIPIENNGTL

-420 DGTFSGKVK
+420 DGTFSGNVT
-429 NNGTIGNGNFIG
+429 NNGTIGNGNFTG
-441 AVTNEKTG
+441 DVTNEQTG

-469 PKPGDNKPDD
+469 PKPGDNKPGDNKPDD
-479 TNKDNDKKEDTEPVA
+479 TNKDNDKKEDT
-494 PVVKRYDL
+494 YDL

-648 LLDSPAD
+648 LLWTEAGKPAPAAVMAEDATDEQKALTWAVESQLISVDKPAD
-655 DISPLTGRELVARK
+655 ASVGRWEVIRGWNR
-669 VKALSI
+669 VKE
-675 MAGSYGEKQR
+675 MK
-685 AEFNVVND
+685 
-693 IPAMRKLFAEWDTPI
+693 
-708 VQNPFELGKQ
+708 
-718 VMYPGAAI
+718 
-726 ENDFGWAKLH
+726 
-736 PVVEGYKNYHKMPYD
+736 
-751 RASWDLLSVV
+751 
-761 YLLHP
+761 
-766 EYFTESEPGTVAV
+766 
-779 DDKGFTNFTPGPDG
+779 
-793 RHRWLTATPEQ
+793 
-804 LTRLRDCIVRT
+804 
-815 TTRAPKHTEL
+815 

>member
-1 MSGNITLTDTLSINN
+1 MSGNITLTGTLSINN

-25 HTITAANNQRAF
+25 HTIAAANNQRAF
-37 NISND
+37 NISNG

-51 GKGIIQG
+51 GNGIIQG
-58 NGTVTGHGGA
+58 NGTVTGSGGA

-99 SDGTFNMTGGA
+99 RDGTFNMTGGA
-110 IENCTAPEGAGVKM
+110 IENCTASEGAGVKM

-158 KFIMSGGTIDNNK
+158 KFTMSGGTIDNNK

-223 TITGTENAEFTGTVV
+223 TIIGTGNAEFTGTVV
-238 NESVGKIVSGKFERI
+238 NESAGMIKSGKFKRI
-253 EDASATG
+253 EDASTAG

-269 YVKLIGHRWPDEST
+269 YVKLIGYSWPDEST

-300 SYVTPND
+300 SYVTPYGIPPYAMD
-307 MENTLTIPE
+307 NTLTIPE

-338 INHGNLTL
+338 INYGNLTL

-352 STLSIPIENNGTL
+352 GTLNIPIENDGTL

-420 DGTFSGKVK
+420 DGTFSGKVT
-429 NNGTIGNGNFIG
+429 NNGTIGNGNFTG
-441 AVTNEKTG
+441 AVTNEKAG

-555 SINSDAKLDVNV
+555 SIISDAKLDVNV

-575 MPAQAVTIEAMTQ
+575 MPPQAVTIEVMTQ

-648 LLDSPAD
+648 LLWTEAGKPAPAAVMAPD
-655 DISPLTGRELVARK
+655 ATDEQ
-669 VKALSI
+669 KALT
-675 MAGSYGEKQR
+675 
-685 AEFNVVND
+685 
-693 IPAMRKLFAEWDTPI
+693 W
-708 VQNPFELGKQ
+708 
-718 VMYPGAAI
+718 AI
-726 ENDFGWAKLH
+726 ENQLISADKAA
-736 PVVEGYKNYHKMPYD
+736 D
-751 RASWDLLSVV
+751 ASVSRWEVIQTWNKAQ
-761 YLLHP
+761 
-766 EYFTESEPGTVAV
+766 EM
-779 DDKGFTNFTPGPDG
+779 KG
-793 RHRWLTATPEQ
+793 
-804 LTRLRDCIVRT
+804 
-815 TTRAPKHTEL
+815 

>member
-1 MSGNITLTDTLSINN
+1 MSGNITLTGTLSINN

-25 HTITAANNQRAF
+25 HTIAAANNQRAF
-37 NISND
+37 NISNG

-51 GKGIIQG
+51 GNGIIQG
-58 NGTVTGHGGA
+58 NGTVTGSGGA

-99 SDGTFNMTGGA
+99 RDGTFNMTGGA
-110 IENCTAPEGAGVKM
+110 IENCTASEGAGVKM

-158 KFIMSGGTIDNNK
+158 KFTMSGGTIDNNK
-171 GYGLWTSAR
+171 GYGLWTSAG
-180 SNTEIL
+180 SNTEIT

-223 TITGTENAEFTGTVV
+223 TIIGTGNAEFTGTVV
-238 NESVGKIVSGKFERI
+238 NESAGMIKSGKFKRI
-253 EDASATG
+253 EDASTAG

-269 YVKLIGHRWPDEST
+269 YVKLIGYSWPDEST

-300 SYVTPND
+300 SYVTPYGIPPYAMD
-307 MENTLTIPE
+307 NTLTIPE

-338 INHGNLTL
+338 INYGNLTL

-352 STLSIPIENNGTL
+352 GTLNIPIENDGTL

-412 VTNNGAIN
+412 VTNNGAIEN
-420 DGTFSGKVK
+420 GTFSGNVT
-429 NNGTIGNGNFIG
+429 NNGTIGNGNFTG
-441 AVTNEKTG
+441 AVINEKTG

-479 TNKDNDKKEDTEPVA
+479 TNKDNDKKEDT
-494 PVVKRYDL
+494 YDL

-648 LLDSPAD
+648 LLWTEAGKPAPAAVMAEDATDEQKALTWAVESQLISADKPAD
-655 DISPLTGRELVARK
+655 ASVGRWEVIRGWNR
-669 VKALSI
+669 VKE
-675 MAGSYGEKQR
+675 MK
-685 AEFNVVND
+685 
-693 IPAMRKLFAEWDTPI
+693 
-708 VQNPFELGKQ
+708 
-718 VMYPGAAI
+718 
-726 ENDFGWAKLH
+726 
-736 PVVEGYKNYHKMPYD
+736 
-751 RASWDLLSVV
+751 
-761 YLLHP
+761 
-766 EYFTESEPGTVAV
+766 
-779 DDKGFTNFTPGPDG
+779 
-793 RHRWLTATPEQ
+793 
-804 LTRLRDCIVRT
+804 
-815 TTRAPKHTEL
+815 

>member
-1 MSGNITLTDTLSINN
+1 MKKRLISMALAVSMAVSIMPAPALATVGGTTPGDDAITLSDATGGTSSGTATSVSDLTELTAAAKKGGNVQLSGNITLTDTLSINS

-37 NISND
+37 NISNG

-51 GKGIIQG
+51 GNGIIQG
-58 NGTVTGHGGA
+58 NGTVTGRGGA

-84 IQGFTASTSGGGVYM
+84 IQGFTVSAHGGGVYMSGGTFTMTGGKIYNCSSSGTDLSGGGVYM
-99 SDGTFNMTGGA
+99 AEGTFDMSGGS
-110 IENCTAPEGAGVKM
+110 IENCTAHEGAGVEM

-140 EIKNCSNDGVSI
+140 EIKNCSNNGVSI

-158 KFIMSGGTIDNNK
+158 KFIMSGGAIDNNK
-171 GYGLWTSAR
+171 GYGLWTSAG
-180 SNTEIL
+180 SNTEIT
-186 LSGGTITNSERYDM
+186 LSGGTITNNEDYDM
-200 VIHTGVQL
+200 VIHRKVTLQ
-208 HVNNATVSGKIQNRG
+208 VNSATVSGKIRNFG
-223 TITGTENAEFTGTVV
+223 TITGEGSAEFTGTVV
-238 NESVGKIVSGKFERI
+238 NESAGKIKSGKFERI
-253 EDASATG
+253 EDASPAG
-260 VCNEVEYEA
+260 VYNEVEYEA
-269 YVKLIGHRWPDEST
+269 YVKLISHRWPNEET
-283 LKAIQD
+283 LRQLQNKVQ
-289 KAHGNAQLKFL
+289 GNVQLKFL
-300 SYVTPND
+300 SQVTPDD

-316 GVTVTVDLTGKQVAG
+316 DVTVTVDLTGKQVAG
-331 ENAEKKI
+331 ENAEI

-352 STLSIPIENNGTL
+352 GTLNIPIENNGTL

-397 NESDGKI
+397 NESNGKI

-420 DGTFSGKVK
+420 DGTFSGNVT
-429 NNGTIGNGNFIG
+429 NNGTIGNGNFTG
-441 AVTNEKTG
+441 DVTNEQTG
-449 VISGGKFDESKLTN
+449 VISGGKFDENKLTN

-508 VTVKDADGKAVEFT
+508 VTVKDADGKAVEIA

-575 MPAQAVTIEAMTQ
+575 MPPQAVTIEAMTQ

-648 LLDSPAD
+648 LLWTEAGKPAPAAVMAEDATDEQKALTWAVESQLISADKPAD
-655 DISPLTGRELVARK
+655 ASVGRWEVIRGWNR
-669 VKALSI
+669 VKE
-675 MAGSYGEKQR
+675 MK
-685 AEFNVVND
+685 
-693 IPAMRKLFAEWDTPI
+693 
-708 VQNPFELGKQ
+708 
-718 VMYPGAAI
+718 
-726 ENDFGWAKLH
+726 
-736 PVVEGYKNYHKMPYD
+736 
-751 RASWDLLSVV
+751 
-761 YLLHP
+761 
-766 EYFTESEPGTVAV
+766 
-779 DDKGFTNFTPGPDG
+779 
-793 RHRWLTATPEQ
+793 
-804 LTRLRDCIVRT
+804 
-815 TTRAPKHTEL
+815 

>member
-1 MSGNITLTDTLSINN
+1 MGGNITLTGTLAINN

-37 NISND
+37 NING

-51 GKGIIQG
+51 GNGIIQG
-58 NGTVTGHGGA
+58 NGTVTGSGGA
-68 IYMEGSGSAL
+68 IHMEGSGSAL

-110 IENCTAPEGAGVKM
+110 IENCTASEGAGVKM
-124 YPDSGNTCTF
+124 YPGSGNTCTF
-134 TMSDSA
+134 TMSGSA

-158 KFIMSGGTIDNNK
+158 KFIMNGGTIDNNK
-171 GYGLWTSAR
+171 GYGLWTSSG

-186 LSGGTITNSERYDM
+186 LSGGTITNSEDYDM
-200 VIHTGVQL
+200 VIHRNVTLQ
-208 HVNNATVSGKIQNRG
+208 VNSATVSGKIRNFG
-223 TITGTENAEFTGTVV
+223 TITGTGSAEFTGTVV
-238 NESVGKIVSGKFERI
+238 NESAGKIESGKFKRI
-253 EDASATG
+253 EDASAAG
-260 VCNEVEYEA
+260 VRNAVEYEA
-269 YVKLIGHRWPDEST
+269 YVKLIGHSWPNEST
-283 LKAIQD
+283 LRAIQD

-300 SYVTPND
+300 SYVTPDD
-307 MENTLTIPE
+307 MENILTIPE
-316 GVTVTVDLTGKQVAG
+316 DVTVTVDLTGKQVAG

-352 STLSIPIENNGTL
+352 STLNIPIENNGTL

-412 VTNNGAIN
+412 VTNNGAIEN
-420 DGTFSGKVK
+420 GTFSGKVT
-429 NNGTIGNGNFIG
+429 NNGTIGNGNFTG
-441 AVTNEKTG
+441 AVTNEQTG

-469 PKPGDNKPDD
+469 PKPGDNKPGDNKPDD
-479 TNKDNDKKEDTEPVA
+479 TNKDNDKKEDT
-494 PVVKRYDL
+494 YDL

-648 LLDSPAD
+648 LLWTEAGKPAPAAVMAEDATDEQKALTWAVESQLISADKPAD
-655 DISPLTGRELVARK
+655 ASVGRWEVIRGWNR
-669 VKALSI
+669 VKE
-675 MAGSYGEKQR
+675 MK
-685 AEFNVVND
+685 
-693 IPAMRKLFAEWDTPI
+693 
-708 VQNPFELGKQ
+708 
-718 VMYPGAAI
+718 
-726 ENDFGWAKLH
+726 
-736 PVVEGYKNYHKMPYD
+736 
-751 RASWDLLSVV
+751 
-761 YLLHP
+761 
-766 EYFTESEPGTVAV
+766 
-779 DDKGFTNFTPGPDG
+779 
-793 RHRWLTATPEQ
+793 
-804 LTRLRDCIVRT
+804 
-815 TTRAPKHTEL
+815 

>member
-1 MSGNITLTDTLSINN
+1 MSGNITLTGTLSINN

-58 NGTVTGHGGA
+58 NGTVTGRGGA

-84 IQGFTASTSGGGVYM
+84 IQDFTVSAHGGGVYMSGGTFTMTGGKIYNCSSSGTNLSGGGVYM
-99 SDGTFNMTGGA
+99 AEGTFDMSGGS
-110 IENCTAPEGAGVKM
+110 IENCTAHEGAGVEM
-124 YPDSGNTCTF
+124 YPDSENTTCTF
-134 TMSDSA
+134 TMRDSA
-140 EIKNCSNDGVSI
+140 EIKNCSNNGVSI
-152 AWSGTS
+152 AQWGTS

-171 GYGLWTSAR
+171 GYGLWTANR
-180 SNTEIL
+180 RDTGNTEIL
-186 LSGGTITNSERYDM
+186 LSGGTITNSESYDM
-200 VIHTGVQL
+200 VILQGVQL

-223 TITGTENAEFTGTVV
+223 TITGTGNAEFTGTVV
-238 NESVGKIVSGKFERI
+238 NERVGKIESGKFKRI
-253 EDASATG
+253 EDASNAG

-269 YVKLIGHRWPDEST
+269 YIKLIGYRWPDKST
-283 LKAIQD
+283 LRAIQD

-300 SYVTPND
+300 SYVTPNGIPNG

-331 ENAEKKI
+331 EDAEKKI

-352 STLSIPIENNGTL
+352 GILNIPIENYGTL

-404 ENGTFSGE
+404 ENGTFSGN
-412 VTNNGAIN
+412 VT
-420 DGTFSGKVK
+420 
-429 NNGTIGNGNFIG
+429 NNGTIGNGNFSG

-479 TNKDNDKKEDTEPVA
+479 TNKDNE
-494 PVVKRYDL
+494 RYDL

-648 LLDSPAD
+648 LLWTEAGKPAPAAVMAEDATDEQKALTWAVESQLISADKPAD
-655 DISPLTGRELVARK
+655 ASVGRWEVIRGWNR
-669 VKALSI
+669 VKE
-675 MAGSYGEKQR
+675 MK
-685 AEFNVVND
+685 
-693 IPAMRKLFAEWDTPI
+693 
-708 VQNPFELGKQ
+708 
-718 VMYPGAAI
+718 
-726 ENDFGWAKLH
+726 
-736 PVVEGYKNYHKMPYD
+736 
-751 RASWDLLSVV
+751 
-761 YLLHP
+761 
-766 EYFTESEPGTVAV
+766 
-779 DDKGFTNFTPGPDG
+779 
-793 RHRWLTATPEQ
+793 
-804 LTRLRDCIVRT
+804 
-815 TTRAPKHTEL
+815 

>member
-1 MSGNITLTDTLSINN
+1 MKKRLISMALAVSMAVSMMPAPALATVGGGGTTPGDDAITLSDATGGTSSGTATLVSDLTGLRDAARDGGNVQLSGDIALTGTLSINN

-37 NISND
+37 NISNG

-110 IENCTAPEGAGVKM
+110 IENCTAPEGAGVEM

-140 EIKNCSNDGVSI
+140 EIKNCSNNGVSI

-171 GYGLWTSAR
+171 GYGLWTSAG
-180 SNTEIL
+180 SNTEIT
-186 LSGGTITNSERYDM
+186 LSGGTITNSESYDM
-200 VIHTGVQL
+200 VIHKGVQL

-223 TITGTENAEFTGTVV
+223 TITGTGNAEFTGTVV
-238 NESVGKIVSGKFERI
+238 NESVGKIESGKFKRI
-253 EDASATG
+253 EDASTAG
-260 VCNEVEYEA
+260 VYNEVEYEA
-269 YVKLIGHRWPDEST
+269 YVKLIGHSWPDKST
-283 LKAIQD
+283 LRAIQD

-300 SYVTPND
+300 SYVTPDD

-316 GVTVTVDLTGKQVAG
+316 DVTVTVDLTGKQVAG

-352 STLSIPIENNGTL
+352 STLNIPIENNGTL

-420 DGTFSGKVK
+420 DGTFSGNVT
-429 NNGTIGNGNFIG
+429 NNGTIGNGNFTG

-479 TNKDNDKKEDTEPVA
+479 TNKDNE
-494 PVVKRYDL
+494 RYDL

-648 LLDSPAD
+648 LLWTEAGKPAPAAVMAEDATDEQKALTWAVESQLISVDKPAD
-655 DISPLTGRELVARK
+655 ASVGRWEVIRGWNR
-669 VKALSI
+669 VKE
-675 MAGSYGEKQR
+675 MK
-685 AEFNVVND
+685 
-693 IPAMRKLFAEWDTPI
+693 
-708 VQNPFELGKQ
+708 
-718 VMYPGAAI
+718 
-726 ENDFGWAKLH
+726 
-736 PVVEGYKNYHKMPYD
+736 
-751 RASWDLLSVV
+751 
-761 YLLHP
+761 
-766 EYFTESEPGTVAV
+766 
-779 DDKGFTNFTPGPDG
+779 
-793 RHRWLTATPEQ
+793 
-804 LTRLRDCIVRT
+804 
-815 TTRAPKHTEL
+815 

>member
-1 MSGNITLTDTLSINN
+1 MKKRLISMALAVSMAVSIMPAPALATVGGGGTTLGDDAITLSDATGGTSSGTATPVSDLTGLTDAATNGGNVRLSGDIMLTGTLSINN

-37 NISND
+37 NISNG

-51 GKGIIQG
+51 GNGIIRG

-68 IYMEGSGSAL
+68 IYMKGSGSAL

-158 KFIMSGGTIDNNK
+158 RFIMSGGTIDNNK
-171 GYGLWTSAR
+171 GYGLWTSSR

-186 LSGGTITNSERYDM
+186 LSGGTIANSERYDM

-223 TITGTENAEFTGTVV
+223 TITGEGSAEFTGTVV
-238 NESVGKIVSGKFERI
+238 NESAGKIESGKFKRI

-260 VCNEVEYEA
+260 VCNAVEYEA
-269 YVKLIGHRWPDEST
+269 YVKLIGHRWPNEET

-289 KAHGNAQLKFL
+289 KAHGNAQLKFQ
-300 SYVTPND
+300 SYVTPDD

-316 GVTVTVDLTGKQVAG
+316 DVTVTVDLTGKQVAG
-331 ENAEKKI
+331 KDAEKKI

-352 STLSIPIENNGTL
+352 GTLNIPIENNGTL

-377 NKGTITTT
+377 NKGTI
-385 GEKATQF
+385 
-392 SGGVT
+392 
-397 NESDGKI
+397 ND
-404 ENGTFSGE
+404 GTFSGE
-412 VTNNGAIN
+412 VTNNGAIEN
-420 DGTFSGKVK
+420 GTFSGKVT
-429 NNGTIGNGNFIG
+429 NNGTIGNGNFTG
-441 AVTNEKTG
+441 AVTNEQTG

-469 PKPGDNKPDD
+469 PKPGDNKPGDNKPGDNKPGDNKPDD
-479 TNKDNDKKEDTEPVA
+479 TNKDNDKKEDT
-494 PVVKRYDL
+494 YDL

-555 SINSDAKLDVNV
+555 SINSDAKLDANV

-648 LLDSPAD
+648 LLWTEAGKPAPAAVMAEDATDEQKALTWAVESQLISADKPAD
-655 DISPLTGRELVARK
+655 ASVGRWEVIRGWNR
-669 VKALSI
+669 VKE
-675 MAGSYGEKQR
+675 MK
-685 AEFNVVND
+685 
-693 IPAMRKLFAEWDTPI
+693 
-708 VQNPFELGKQ
+708 
-718 VMYPGAAI
+718 
-726 ENDFGWAKLH
+726 
-736 PVVEGYKNYHKMPYD
+736 
-751 RASWDLLSVV
+751 
-761 YLLHP
+761 
-766 EYFTESEPGTVAV
+766 
-779 DDKGFTNFTPGPDG
+779 
-793 RHRWLTATPEQ
+793 
-804 LTRLRDCIVRT
+804 
-815 TTRAPKHTEL
+815 

>member
-37 NISND
+37 NING
-42 GTLEIKDSV
+42 GTLEIKDRV
-51 GKGIIQG
+51 GNGVIQG
-58 NGTVTGHGGA
+58 NGTVTGSGGA
-68 IYMEGSGSAL
+68 IHMEGSGSAL

-152 AWSGTS
+152 ARSGTS

-171 GYGLWTSAR
+171 GYGLWTSSG

-208 HVNNATVSGKIQNRG
+208 RVNDATVSGKIQNRG
-223 TITGTENAEFTGTVV
+223 TITGTGSAEFTGTVV
-238 NESVGKIVSGKFERI
+238 NESAGKIESGKFKRI
-253 EDASATG
+253 EDASAAG
-260 VCNEVEYEA
+260 VRNAVEYEA
-269 YVKLIGHRWPDEST
+269 YVKLIGHSWPNEST
-283 LKAIQD
+283 LRAIQD

-300 SYVTPND
+300 SYVTPDD

-331 ENAEKKI
+331 KNAEKKI

-429 NNGTIGNGNFIG
+429 NNGTIGNGNFTG
-441 AVTNEKTG
+441 AVTNEQTG

-469 PKPGDNKPDD
+469 PKPGDNKPGDNKPGDNKPGDNKPDD
-479 TNKDNDKKEDTEPVA
+479 TNKDNDKKEDT
-494 PVVKRYDL
+494 YDL

-508 VTVKDADGKAVEFT
+508 VTVKDADGKAVEIA

-648 LLDSPAD
+648 LLWTEAGKPAPAAVMAEDATDEQKALTWAVESQLISADKPAD
-655 DISPLTGRELVARK
+655 ASVGRWEVIRGWNR
-669 VKALSI
+669 VKE
-675 MAGSYGEKQR
+675 MK
-685 AEFNVVND
+685 
-693 IPAMRKLFAEWDTPI
+693 
-708 VQNPFELGKQ
+708 
-718 VMYPGAAI
+718 
-726 ENDFGWAKLH
+726 
-736 PVVEGYKNYHKMPYD
+736 
-751 RASWDLLSVV
+751 
-761 YLLHP
+761 
-766 EYFTESEPGTVAV
+766 
-779 DDKGFTNFTPGPDG
+779 
-793 RHRWLTATPEQ
+793 
-804 LTRLRDCIVRT
+804 
-815 TTRAPKHTEL
+815 

>member
-1 MSGNITLTDTLSINN
+1 MGGTSSGTATPVSDLTGLTAAATKGGNVQLRGDIKLTGTLSINH

-37 NISND
+37 NISNG

-51 GKGIIQG
+51 GNGIIQG
-58 NGTVTGHGGA
+58 NGTVTGSGGA

-84 IQGFTASTSGGGVYM
+84 IQGFTVSAHGGGVYMSGGTFTMTGGKIYNCSSSGTNLSGGGVYM
-99 SDGTFNMTGGA
+99 AEGTFDMSGGS
-110 IENCTAPEGAGVKM
+110 IENCTAHEGAGVEM
-124 YPDSGNTCTF
+124 YPDSENTTCTF

-140 EIKNCSNDGVSI
+140 EIKNCSNNGVSI

-158 KFIMSGGTIDNNK
+158 KFIMSGGAIDNNK

-186 LSGGTITNSERYDM
+186 LSGGTITNSESYDM
-200 VIHTGVQL
+200 VIHKGVQL
-208 HVNNATVSGKIQNRG
+208 HVDNATVSGKIQNRG
-223 TITGTENAEFTGTVV
+223 TITGTGNAEFTGTVV
-238 NESVGKIVSGKFERI
+238 NESNGRIESGKFKRI
-253 EDASATG
+253 EDASTAG
-260 VCNEVEYEA
+260 VRNEVEYEA
-269 YVKLIGHRWPDEST
+269 YVKLIGYSWPDEST

-300 SYVTPND
+300 SYVTPDD

-338 INHGNLTL
+338 INYGNLTL

-352 STLSIPIENNGTL
+352 STLNIPIENNGTL

-397 NESDGKI
+397 NESNGKI

-420 DGTFSGKVK
+420 DGTFSGNVT
-429 NNGTIGNGNFIG
+429 NNGTIGNGNFTG
-441 AVTNEKTG
+441 AVTNEQTG

-479 TNKDNDKKEDTEPVA
+479 TNKDNE
-494 PVVKRYDL
+494 RYDL

-567 KENPLTFK
+567 KENPLTFT
-575 MPAQAVTIEAMTQ
+575 MPDKAVTIEAMTR
-588 DATIES
+588 DATIEDD
-594 EGPGVL
+594 GPDIL
-600 GTAAMIGVAGAGTA
+600 GTAAMIGVGVAGTA

-648 LLDSPAD
+648 LLWTEAGKPAPAAVMAEDATDEQKALTWAVESQLISADKPAD
-655 DISPLTGRELVARK
+655 ASVGRWEVIRGWNR
-669 VKALSI
+669 VKE
-675 MAGSYGEKQR
+675 ME
-685 AEFNVVND
+685 
-693 IPAMRKLFAEWDTPI
+693 
-708 VQNPFELGKQ
+708 
-718 VMYPGAAI
+718 
-726 ENDFGWAKLH
+726 
-736 PVVEGYKNYHKMPYD
+736 
-751 RASWDLLSVV
+751 
-761 YLLHP
+761 
-766 EYFTESEPGTVAV
+766 
-779 DDKGFTNFTPGPDG
+779 
-793 RHRWLTATPEQ
+793 
-804 LTRLRDCIVRT
+804 
-815 TTRAPKHTEL
+815 

>member
-1 MSGNITLTDTLSINN
+1 
-16 KKLSIDLNG
+16 
-25 HTITAANNQRAF
+25 
-37 NISND
+37 
-42 GTLEIKDSV
+42 
-51 GKGIIQG
+51 
-58 NGTVTGHGGA
+58 
-68 IYMEGSGSAL
+68 MEGSGSAL

-152 AWSGTS
+152 ARSGTS

-171 GYGLWTSAR
+171 GYGLWTSSG

-186 LSGGTITNSERYDM
+186 LSGGTITNSKRYDM

-208 HVNNATVSGKIQNRG
+208 RVNDATVSGKIQNRG
-223 TITGTENAEFTGTVV
+223 TITGTGSAEFTGTVV
-238 NESVGKIVSGKFERI
+238 NESAGKIESGKFKRI
-253 EDASATG
+253 EDASAAG
-260 VCNEVEYEA
+260 VRNAVEYEA
-269 YVKLIGHRWPDEST
+269 YVKLIGHSWPNEST
-283 LKAIQD
+283 LRAIQD

-300 SYVTPND
+300 SYVTPDD

-316 GVTVTVDLTGKQVAG
+316 DVTVTVDLTGKQVAG
-331 ENAEKKI
+331 VNTEKKI

-352 STLSIPIENNGTL
+352 GTLNIPIENNGTL

-420 DGTFSGKVK
+420 DGTFSGKVT
-429 NNGTIGNGNFIG
+429 NNGTIGNGNFTG
-441 AVTNEKTG
+441 AVTNEQTG

-469 PKPGDNKPDD
+469 PKPGDNKPGDNKPGDNKPDD
-479 TNKDNDKKEDTEPVA
+479 TNKDNDKKEDT
-494 PVVKRYDL
+494 YDL

-648 LLDSPAD
+648 LLWTEAGKPTPAAVMAEDATDEQKALTWAVESQLISADKPAD
-655 DISPLTGRELVARK
+655 ASVGRWEVIRGWNR
-669 VKALSI
+669 VKE
-675 MAGSYGEKQR
+675 MK
-685 AEFNVVND
+685 
-693 IPAMRKLFAEWDTPI
+693 
-708 VQNPFELGKQ
+708 
-718 VMYPGAAI
+718 
-726 ENDFGWAKLH
+726 
-736 PVVEGYKNYHKMPYD
+736 
-751 RASWDLLSVV
+751 
-761 YLLHP
+761 
-766 EYFTESEPGTVAV
+766 
-779 DDKGFTNFTPGPDG
+779 
-793 RHRWLTATPEQ
+793 
-804 LTRLRDCIVRT
+804 
-815 TTRAPKHTEL
+815 

>member
-1 MSGNITLTDTLSINN
+1 MSGDITLTGTLSINN

-37 NISND
+37 NISNG

-58 NGTVTGHGGA
+58 NGTVTGRGGA

-84 IQGFTASTSGGGVYM
+84 IQGFTVSAHGGGVYMSGGTFTMTGGKIYNCSSSGTDLSGGGVYM
-99 SDGTFNMTGGA
+99 AEGTFDMSGGS
-110 IENCTAPEGAGVKM
+110 IENCTAHEGAGVEV
-124 YPDSGNTCTF
+124 YPDPGKTCTF
-134 TMSDSA
+134 TMSGSA

-158 KFIMSGGTIDNNK
+158 KFTMSGGTIDNNK
-171 GYGLWTSAR
+171 RYGLWTSDCR
-180 SNTEIL
+180 DTGNTEIL
-186 LSGGTITNSERYDM
+186 LSGGTIINSEDYDM
-200 VIHTGVQL
+200 VIHKKVTLQ
-208 HVNNATVSGKIQNRG
+208 VNSATVSGKIRNFG
-223 TITGTENAEFTGTVV
+223 TITGEGSAEFTGTVV
-238 NESVGKIVSGKFERI
+238 NESAGMIKSGKFERI
-253 EDASATG
+253 EDASTVG
-260 VCNEVEYEA
+260 VCNEVKYEA
-269 YVKLIGHRWPDEST
+269 YVKLIGRSWPNEET
-283 LKAIQD
+283 LRQLQNKVR
-289 KAHGNAQLKFL
+289 GNAQLKFL
-300 SYVTPND
+300 SYVTPKD
-307 MENTLTIPE
+307 MDNTLTIPE

-331 ENAEKKI
+331 EDAEKKI
-338 INHGNLTL
+338 INYGNLTL

-412 VTNNGAIN
+412 VTNNGAIEN
-420 DGTFSGKVK
+420 GTFSGKVT
-429 NNGTIGNGNFIG
+429 NNGTIGNGNFTG
-441 AVTNEKTG
+441 AVTNEQTG

-479 TNKDNDKKEDTEPVA
+479 TNKDNDKKEDT
-494 PVVKRYDL
+494 YDL

-567 KENPLTFK
+567 KENPLTFT

-625 ELYLNTVL
+625 ELYLNNVL

-648 LLDSPAD
+648 LLWTEAGKPAPAAVMAEDATDEQKALTWAVESQLISADKPAD
-655 DISPLTGRELVARK
+655 ASVGRWEVIRGWNR
-669 VKALSI
+669 VKE
-675 MAGSYGEKQR
+675 MK
-685 AEFNVVND
+685 
-693 IPAMRKLFAEWDTPI
+693 
-708 VQNPFELGKQ
+708 
-718 VMYPGAAI
+718 
-726 ENDFGWAKLH
+726 
-736 PVVEGYKNYHKMPYD
+736 
-751 RASWDLLSVV
+751 
-761 YLLHP
+761 
-766 EYFTESEPGTVAV
+766 
-779 DDKGFTNFTPGPDG
+779 
-793 RHRWLTATPEQ
+793 
-804 LTRLRDCIVRT
+804 
-815 TTRAPKHTEL
+815 

>member
-1 MSGNITLTDTLSINN
+1 MKKRLISMALAVSMAVSMMPAPALATVGGGGTTPGDDAITLSDATGGTSSGTATLVSDLTGLRDAATKGGNVQLSGDIKLTGTLSINN

-37 NISND
+37 NISNG

-51 GKGIIQG
+51 GNGIIQG
-58 NGTVTGHGGA
+58 NGTVTGSGGA

-84 IQGFTASTSGGGVYM
+84 IQGFTASISGGGVYM
-99 SDGTFNMTGGA
+99 RDGTFNMTGGA

-152 AWSGTS
+152 ASSGTS
-158 KFIMSGGTIDNNK
+158 KFTMSGGTIDNNK

-238 NESVGKIVSGKFERI
+238 NESAGKIESGKFKRI
-253 EDASATG
+253 EDASTAG
-260 VCNEVEYEA
+260 VCNAVEYEA
-269 YVKLIGHRWPDEST
+269 YVKLIGYSWPDEST

-300 SYVTPND
+300 SYVTPNGIPNG

-338 INHGNLTL
+338 INYGNLTL

-352 STLSIPIENNGTL
+352 GTLNIPIENNGTL

-420 DGTFSGKVK
+420 DGTFSGKVT
-429 NNGTIGNGNFIG
+429 NNGTIGNGNFTG

-469 PKPGDNKPDD
+469 PKPGDNKPGDNKPDD
-479 TNKDNDKKEDTEPVA
+479 TNKDNDKKEDT
-494 PVVKRYDL
+494 YDL
-502 TVKNAE
+502 NVKNAE

-648 LLDSPAD
+648 LLWTEAGKPAPAAVMAEDATDEQKALTWAVESQLISADKPAD
-655 DISPLTGRELVARK
+655 ASVGRWEVIRGWNR
-669 VKALSI
+669 VKE
-675 MAGSYGEKQR
+675 MK
-685 AEFNVVND
+685 
-693 IPAMRKLFAEWDTPI
+693 
-708 VQNPFELGKQ
+708 
-718 VMYPGAAI
+718 
-726 ENDFGWAKLH
+726 
-736 PVVEGYKNYHKMPYD
+736 
-751 RASWDLLSVV
+751 
-761 YLLHP
+761 
-766 EYFTESEPGTVAV
+766 
-779 DDKGFTNFTPGPDG
+779 
-793 RHRWLTATPEQ
+793 
-804 LTRLRDCIVRT
+804 
-815 TTRAPKHTEL
+815 